1 MWESLSV
8 MESMDLNGGQLNNGV
23 MMLVVALK
31 FSVVWHLAIFLGL
44 HKK

>member
-1 MWESLSV
+1 

-31 FSVVWHLAIFLGL
+31 FSVVWHLAIFFGSAQ
-44 HKK
+44 KVV